1 MAKKRRLFLQLFPTY
16 LFVILISVVAV
27 AWYASSAMSRFYLN
41 HMEEDLRARA
51 LFVEPQILQLMDPV
65 DAPAIDKLCKKL
77 GMHTQTRITI
87 ILPTGKVVGDS
98 NEDPANMDNHVDRLE
113 VIGASAG
120 KIASSIRFSRTL
132 DERMMYVAVPAAQ
145 GRKTTVIIRT
155 AVSVNSLDEAVADIR
170 GKIAAGGLVIAFF
183 AALISLLAAR
193 RITRPIEQMK
203 KWSESISRGDFN
215 FNPPEA
221 RSEEIESLSQAMN
234 QMAKDLKGR
243 IDFITRQKNQMEAVL
258 SSMVEGVL
266 ALDTQQRIISMN
278 HAAGRMLDCDPK
290 TASGK
295 TIQETIRNTD
305 FHDFASM
312 AFQSESPVEE
322 ELVLSG
328 RHERFF
334 KVRGMTLRDAEA
346 KRMGSL
352 VVLNDMTQVTKLE
365 NMRRD
370 FVANVSHEI
379 KTPITA
385 IKGFVETLLDGAL
398 DDRENAMRFLEIISR
413 HTDRLKAIVEDLLGE
428 LSRIEQAGGR
438 ELPLEKARVKEALE
452 TAVQVCEAR
461 AVSDNITVEM
471 ECPENL
477 TATFDPTMIEQ
488 AVVNLLDNAIK
499 YSNDHGVV
507 RVGAKAEG
515 EEVLIWVED
524 EGPGI
529 SEEHLTRLFE
539 RFYRV
544 DKARSRSLGGTG
556 LGLAIVKHIMAAHGG
571 HVSVKSEKGQGAVFT
586 LHLNP

>member
-1 MAKKRRLFLQLFPTY
+1 MKKKRRLFLQLFPSY
-16 LFVILISVVAV
+16 LIVILISIVAV
-27 AWYASSAMSRFYLN
+27 AWYASSAMSKFYLSN
-41 HMEEDLRARA
+41 MEQDLMGRAQ
-51 LFVEPQILQLMDPV
+51 FVEPQIVQLLDPPNLAAL
-65 DAPAIDKLCKKL
+65 DNLCKSV
-77 GMHTQTRITI
+77 GRRTQTRITV
-87 ILPTGKVVGDS
+87 ILPTGRVVGDS
-98 NEDPANMDNHVDRLE
+98 DENPKNMDNHVDRPE

-120 KIASSIRFSRTL
+120 KITSSIRFSRTL
-132 DERMMYVAVPAAQ
+132 DEKMMYMAVPTKQ
-145 GRKTTVIIRT
+145 EDKTTAIIRT
-155 AVSVNSLDEAVADIR
+155 AVSVSSLDEAVSDIR
-170 GKIAAGGLVIAFF
+170 GKIAAGGLIIAFF
-183 AALISLLAAR
+183 AAIIALLAAR

-215 FNPPEA
+215 FSPPEA
-221 RSEEIESLSQAMN
+221 KSEEIESLSKAMN

-258 SSMVEGVL
+258 ASMVEGVI
-266 ALDTQQRIISMN
+266 ALDTGQRIISMN
-278 HAAGRMLDCDPK
+278 QAAGRMLSCDPR
-290 TASGK
+290 TAAGK
-295 TIQETIRNTD
+295 TIQETVRNTD
-305 FHDFASM
+305 FHDFVLM
-312 AFQSESPVEE
+312 AFRSESPVEE

-328 RHERFF
+328 KHERYF
-334 KVRGMTLRDAEA
+334 KVRGMTLRDAQA
-346 KRMGSL
+346 QRMGAL

-398 DDRENAMRFLEIISR
+398 DDKENAKRFLEIISR
-413 HTDRLKAIVEDLLGE
+413 HTDRLKAIVEDLLE

-438 ELPLEKARVKEALE
+438 ELPLERASVKEALE

-461 AVSDNITVEM
+461 AISENITVEM
-471 ECPENL
+471 DCPDDL
-477 TATFDPTMIEQ
+477 TAVFDPTMIEQ
-488 AVVNLLDNAIK
+488 AVVNLLDNAVK
-499 YSNDHGVV
+499 YSEEHGVV

-515 EEVLIWVED
+515 GEVLIWVED

-529 SEEHLTRLFE
+529 SEEHLPRLFE

-544 DKARSRSLGGTG
+544 DKARSRNLGGTG

-571 HVSVKSEKGQGAVFT
+571 HVSVKSEKGKGAAFT